1 LARIVIFEGD
11 GQLEVKTGWVS
22 PRYGRLTCILRGG
35 EDLLFV
41 RGTAPVIEGPGVQT
55 DADWLWLRRDAAG
68 RVLEY
73 VAIGAAS
80 APSFTTS

>member
-1 LARIVIFEGD
+1 M
-11 GQLEVKTGWVS
+11 
-22 PRYGRLTCILRGG
+22 
-35 EDLLFV
+35 
-41 RGTAPVIEGPGVQT
+41 
-55 DADWLWLRRDAAG
+55 DADWLWLCRDAAG